1 MVLLRDEP
9 EIGADVAGVREP
21 VRPSA
26 DRRDENRRA
35 DDADAVDDAGA
46 LDHGLEL
53 RLLGELLDHL
63 VIGLDLEVVRLKAVH
78 QRPGDLLQL
87 LRPEG
92 LALVMEAFRRLAF
105 DPVTDRL
112 GEAADLV
119 DLLRPLRD
127 QEVARVMKAQHLLE
141 NLVAEDDGVEHL
153 GIRDAQPRQLAGV
166 VAVVLLVRL
175 RDRRD
180 LAGIGD
186 DRLEAEVPEALVH
199 PAAVR
204 AGLEDD
210 GPGSVELR
218 KRLLES
224 GLRRRAGRLDD
235 DLALASGQLRHHADF

>member
-53 RLLGELLDHL
+53 RLLGKLLDHL

-141 NLVAEDDGVEHL
+141 DLVAEDDGVEHL

-186 DRLEAEVPEALVH
+186 DRLEVEVPEALVH

-218 KRLLES
+218 ESLLES
-224 GLRRRAGRLDD
+224 VLRRRAGRLDD

>member
-141 NLVAEDDGVEHL
+141 DLVAEDDGVEHL

-186 DRLEAEVPEALVH
+186 DRLEA
-199 PAAVR
+199 
-204 AGLEDD
+204 
-210 GPGSVELR
+210 
-218 KRLLES
+218 
-224 GLRRRAGRLDD
+224 
-235 DLALASGQLRHHADF
+235 